1 LITSFE
7 QWCSHG
13 LKIISGFLG
22 ETNQATMIISFN
34 VTEIIFF
41 VPVCIGFAISALVG
55 AAIGK
60 GDIIAAKKITK
71 VAFIFQTLVL
81 LLIVI
86 VLQFTIR
93 NIINL
98 YT

>member
-1 LITSFE
+1 M
-7 QWCSHG
+7 
-13 LKIISGFLG
+13 G

-34 VTEIIFF
+34 LTEIIFF

-55 AAIGK
+55 AAVGK

-71 VAFIFQTLVL
+71 VAFLFQIVVL
-81 LLIVI
+81 LVIVI
-86 VLQFTIR
+86 TLQFTIQK
-93 NIINL
+93 IINL